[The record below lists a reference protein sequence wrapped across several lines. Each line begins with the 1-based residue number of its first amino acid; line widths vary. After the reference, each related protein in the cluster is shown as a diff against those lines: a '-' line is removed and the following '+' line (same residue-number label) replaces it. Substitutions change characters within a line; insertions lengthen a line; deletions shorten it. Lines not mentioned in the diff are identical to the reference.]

1 VNSELKGM
9 WKEAFTATTRDKAQ
23 SLSEPARRT
32 SITTYLG
39 EVGLNTEIRTRH
51 FSSPN

>member
-1 VNSELKGM
+1 MNSELKGM
-9 WKEAFTATTRDKAQ
+9 WKEAVTTTTRDKAQ

-32 SITTYLG
+32 NTTTDLG